1 VIPPGEFLK
10 ICELAAEREIYVLSD
25 ECYQV
30 FLYDGLRPST
40 AAAVPEHLRRW
51 VIVSGSLSKTYAMT
65 GWRLGYTIGPSELVS
80 QMAKIQGH
88 ETSNPTSIAQ
98 AAGIEALTGPQDS
111 VHEMIREYQ
120 RRRDFL
126 VPALNR
132 LPRVRCFKPQGAF
145 YVYPDIRAF
154 LHNGIKTSDD
164 FAGRLL
170 SEAHVAVTPGSG
182 FGMDGFIRISYA
194 AAYTALEQ
202 AVRRLGEFLRTQES
216 AK

>member
-1 VIPPGEFLK
+1 
-10 ICELAAEREIYVLSD
+10 
-25 ECYQV
+25 
-30 FLYDGLRPST
+30 
-40 AAAVPEHLRRW
+40 
-51 VIVSGSLSKTYAMT
+51 M
-65 GWRLGYTIGPSELVS
+65 LVA

-98 AAGIEALTGPQDS
+98 AAGIEALTGSQDS
-111 VHEMIREYQ
+111 VKEMIREYQ

-126 VPALNR
+126 VPALNQ
-132 LPRVRCFKPQGAF
+132 LPGVRCFNPQGAF

-154 LHNGIKTSDD
+154 LRNGLKTSDD

-194 AAYTALEQ
+194 AAYTALEE
-202 AVRRLGEFLRTQES
+202 AVRRLRDFLR
-216 AK
+216 AL